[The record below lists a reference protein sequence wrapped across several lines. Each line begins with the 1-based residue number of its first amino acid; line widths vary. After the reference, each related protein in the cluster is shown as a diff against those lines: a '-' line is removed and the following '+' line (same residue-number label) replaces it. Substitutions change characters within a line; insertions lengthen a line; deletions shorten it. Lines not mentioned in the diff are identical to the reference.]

1 MTKTDIEWADY
12 TWNPVTGCSLVS
24 KGCMNCYTMREAHRW
39 SGQKGSKYEGTT
51 HRLKTKDGEYIK
63 RGVRW
68 NGKIRLHNDLLREP
82 FNWGGEQKVFVN
94 SMSDLFHP
102 KVPNDFIND
111 VFATMRD
118 TPQHTYQILTKRP
131 KAMMQFCKEF
141 YSEPLP
147 NVWLGTS
154 VESSKVANRVNY
166 LRDTPAAVRF
176 ISLEPLIGSVRGADV
191 VQGLDW
197 VIVGGESG
205 AGARPMNPL
214 WVGQI
219 HGECAIYGVPFFF
232 KQWGEYGADGVKR
245 PKKENGRELNGE
257 TYDEMPFCYEGLI

>member
-24 KGCMNCYTMREAHRW
+24 KGCMNCYAMREAHRW

-131 KAMMQFCKEF
+131 KAMMRFCKEF
-141 YSEPLP
+141 YSEPLR

-154 VESSKVANRVNY
+154 VESAKVANRVNY

-205 AGARPMNPL
+205 AGARAMNPL